1 LIDRVNLHE
10 VRSAPI
16 KYGPQAAPLKKI
28 FIWHQRHLKTHIG
41 VTSPEKEVTMSLLE
55 HWPDLLTVQEAAEIL
70 RADPAQV
77 GDFIKAKK
85 ISCTEIAGKT
95 LIPRQYLEN
104 FIVKSCKVCYNEG
117 VEISTPAPDSQ
128 ETPHLDNCKADCTP
142 FQGEIEMA
150 KITRTVTINGVKH
163 WIRASTEQEYADKLL
178 KLVGPQSAP
187 SAVPEP
193 SKHLF
198 ADYALTWFETYSKP
212 NIEIATA
219 TTYKRQLTC
228 HILPPFEGLAV
239 EDITTDDVQRLFNG
253 MTGAKTSK
261 DKTKMVLNQI
271 LDAAVEDGIITKSP
285 LRSKRIKI
293 TGKASQPTAPY
304 TVEQMR
310 FLVQHIGDIQ
320 DPMDRAYLAIQA
332 LHPLRLEEVLGL
344 QGADIDPENGAI
356 HICRAVTHPT
366 RNQPEIKD
374 TKTRSST
381 RTIGLSALA
390 VPYLPQTQAG
400 EFVFGGKRPL
410 SYTQVRKM
418 CNRIKRDTGFSEN
431 ITPIRFRTTVL
442 TDLYDQTKDIKL
454 AQAAAGHT
462 TSAMT
467 LRYYVKG
474 RETISKAAAVV
485 DRAYSA

>member
-1 LIDRVNLHE
+1 
-10 VRSAPI
+10 
-16 KYGPQAAPLKKI
+16 
-28 FIWHQRHLKTHIG
+28 
-41 VTSPEKEVTMSLLE
+41 MSLLE
-55 HWPDLLTVQEAAEIL
+55 HWPDLLTVQETAEIL
-70 RADPAQV
+70 RADPGQV
-77 GDFIKAKK
+77 DGFIKTGE

-104 FIVKSCKVCYNEG
+104 FIEKSCKVCYNKG
-117 VEISTPAPDSQ
+117 VEISNPTPDSQ
-128 ETPHLDNCKADCTP
+128 EVQHLDNCKSLNCTP

-178 KLVGPQSAP
+178 KLVGPQNAP
-187 SAVPEP
+187 STAPKP

-212 NIEIATA
+212 NIETVTA

-228 HILPPFEGLAV
+228 HLLPAFEGLAV

-253 MTGAKTSK
+253 MTGAKATK
-261 DKTKMVLNQI
+261 DKAKMVLNQI
-271 LDAAVEDGIITKSP
+271 LDAAVEDGLITKSP

-310 FLVQHIGDIQ
+310 YLVQHIGDIQ

-344 QGADIDPENGAI
+344 QAADIDLENGAI

-374 TKTRSST
+374 TKTQSST

-390 VPYLPQTQAG
+390 VPYLPQAKAG
-400 EFVFGGKRPL
+400 EFVFGGKAPL
-410 SYTQVRKM
+410 SYNSK
-418 CNRIKRDTGFSEN
+418 
-431 ITPIRFRTTVL
+431 
-442 TDLYDQTKDIKL
+442 KL
-454 AQAAAGHT
+454 
-462 TSAMT
+462 
-467 LRYYVKG
+467 
-474 RETISKAAAVV
+474 
-485 DRAYSA
+485 

>member
-1 LIDRVNLHE
+1 
-10 VRSAPI
+10 
-16 KYGPQAAPLKKI
+16 
-28 FIWHQRHLKTHIG
+28 
-41 VTSPEKEVTMSLLE
+41 MSLLE
-55 HWPDLLTVQEAAEIL
+55 QWPDLLTVQEAAEIL
-70 RADPAQV
+70 RATPAQV
-77 GDFIKAKK
+77 VDFIRAEE
-85 ISCTEIAGKT
+85 INHTEIAGKT

-104 FIVKSCKVCYNEG
+104 FIEKNCKVCYNKG

-128 ETPHLDNCKADCTP
+128 EAQHLDNCKADCTP
-142 FQGEIEMA
+142 FQQGEIEMA
-150 KITRTVTINGVKH
+150 KITRTVTINGIKH

-178 KLVGPQSAP
+178 KLVGTQSTAL
-187 SAVPEP
+187 EP

-198 ADYALTWFETYSKP
+198 TDYALTWFETYSKP
-212 NIEIATA
+212 NIETVTA

-228 HILPPFEGLAV
+228 HLLPAFEGLAV

-253 MTGAKTSK
+253 MTGAKATK

-374 TKTRSST
+374 TKTRSSA

>member
-1 LIDRVNLHE
+1 MNLLAH
-10 VRSAPI
+10 
-16 KYGPQAAPLKKI
+16 K
-28 FIWHQRHLKTHIG
+28 
-41 VTSPEKEVTMSLLE
+41 PE
-55 HWPDLLTVQEAAEIL
+55 LLTLQEAAEIL
-70 RADPAQV
+70 RTDLATVDS
-77 GDFIKAKK
+77 FIQAGK
-85 ISCTEIAGKT
+85 IICTEIAGKS
-95 LIPRQYLEN
+95 LIPRAYLEN
-104 FIVKSCKVCYNEG
+104 FIAKSYQVCYNKK
-117 VEISTPAPDSQ
+117 VETDTPAPDGQ
-128 ETPHLDNCKADCTP
+128 EQQHLDNRIELDCAP

-178 KLVGPQSAP
+178 KLVSTQGTAS
-187 SAVPEP
+187 EH

-198 ADYALTWFETYSKP
+198 ADYAMTWFKTYSKS
-212 NIEIATA
+212 NIETVTA
-219 TTYKRQLTC
+219 TTYKRQLTL
-228 HILPPFEGLAV
+228 HLLPAFSGLTV
-239 EDITTDDVQRLFNG
+239 EDITTDDVQRLFNSMSG
-253 MTGAKTSK
+253 SKATK
-261 DKTKMVLNQI
+261 DKAKMVLNQI
-271 LDAAVEDGIITKSP
+271 LDAAVEDGLIPKSP
-285 LRSKRIKI
+285 LKSKRIKI
-293 TGKASQPTAPY
+293 TGKASQATVPY
-304 TVEQMR
+304 SVEQMR
-310 FLVQHIGDIQ
+310 FLVQHIEDIK
-320 DPMDRAYLAIQA
+320 DPLDRAYLAIQA

-344 QGADIDPENGAI
+344 QGADIDRETMAI

-374 TKTRSST
+374 TKTRSSA

-390 VPYLPQTQAG
+390 VPHLPQVAES
-400 EFVFGGKRPL
+400 EFVFGGNKPL

-418 CNRIKRDTGFSEN
+418 CDRIKRDTGFTEN

-485 DRAYSA
+485 DRAYS

>member
-1 LIDRVNLHE
+1 MNLL
-10 VRSAPI
+10 S
-16 KYGPQAAPLKKI
+16 
-28 FIWHQRHLKTHIG
+28 
-41 VTSPEKEVTMSLLE
+41 
-55 HWPDLLTVQEAAEIL
+55 HWPDLLTLQEAAEIL
-70 RADPAQV
+70 RTDPVTV
-77 GDFIKAKK
+77 GSFIQARE
-85 ISCTEIAGKT
+85 ITCIEIAGKS
-95 LIPRQYLEN
+95 LIPRAFLEY
-104 FIVKSCKVCYNEG
+104 FIEKSCKMCYNKG
-117 VEISTPAPDSQ
+117 VKADTPAPVGQ
-128 ETPHLDNCKADCTP
+128 GQHLDNRIELDCTP

-374 TKTRSST
+374 TKTQSST

-390 VPYLPQTQAG
+390 VPHLPQVAEN
-400 EFVFGGKRPL
+400 EFVFGGSKPL

-418 CNRIKRDTGFSEN
+418 CNRIKRDIGFTEN

-485 DRAYSA
+485 DRAYSG

>member
-1 LIDRVNLHE
+1 MIDRVNLHE

-95 LIPRQYLEN
+95 LIPRQYLED
-104 FIVKSCKVCYNEG
+104 FIEKSCKVCYNEG

-128 ETPHLDNCKADCTP
+128 EAQHLDNCKADCTP

-374 TKTRSST
+374 TKTRSSA